1 MRLIDQELRISG
13 RRLPHWQA
21 GASTYFVTFTSH
33 INLDPSSRQIVCD
46 CIRKGEVEH
55 FNLFIGCVMPDHAH
69 LLLFPREVEPGKWR
83 SLSHVMKGLKG
94 ASSRAVNK
102 GLGRKGSLWQ
112 DESFD
117 RIIRNAAEYRGAWN
131 YIWQNPIEAGLANHP
146 EEYPFLLF
154 PSEDSAK
161 HILG

>member
-1 MRLIDQELRISG
+1 
-13 RRLPHWQA
+13 
-21 GASTYFVTFTSH
+21 
-33 INLDPSSRQIVCD
+33 
-46 CIRKGEVEH
+46 
-55 FNLFIGCVMPDHAH
+55 
-69 LLLFPREVEPGKWR
+69 
-83 SLSHVMKGLKG
+83 MKGLKG